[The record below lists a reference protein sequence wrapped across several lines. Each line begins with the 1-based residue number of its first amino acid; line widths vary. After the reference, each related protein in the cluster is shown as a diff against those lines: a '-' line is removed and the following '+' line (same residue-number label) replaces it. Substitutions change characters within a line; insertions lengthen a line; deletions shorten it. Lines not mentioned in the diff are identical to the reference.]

1 MQDFCTFY
9 KTVFQDS
16 DMIMIHVVYANLTRL
31 TTFLVK
37 MEQSV
42 CITYLVSEFV
52 LTSQNVASVS

>member
-1 MQDFCTFY
+1 MMT
-9 KTVFQDS
+9 
-16 DMIMIHVVYANLTRL
+16 HVVHANLTRL

>member
-1 MQDFCTFY
+1 
-9 KTVFQDS
+9 
-16 DMIMIHVVYANLTRL
+16 MIMIHVVYANLTRL